1 MMKLLNIFSS
11 RKYIKRYRE
20 ILNVL
25 TKNGFGFISE
35 VLSKKKSIPFVY
47 IRKNDVPVA
56 LSERIR
62 ITLEEL
68 GPTFVKMGQ
77 LLSTRPDLLP
87 NDIIV
92 ELSKLQD
99 DVPPVEFETIKKI
112 IEEELKDDVSNLFR
126 SFDEKPIAS
135 ASIGQVYRARTK
147 EGYDV
152 VVKVQ
157 RPGIYDKINGDII
170 ILKTIAK
177 ILNERLTDSPVDFVD
192 IVNELSESLLNELDY
207 TLEGNNADKFR
218 ENFINETY
226 VYIPKIYWEYTT
238 KKVLTMEYID
248 GISVKNKHKLIENG
262 FDLKKI
268 AYNGAMSILMQIF
281 EFGFFHGDP
290 HPGNILIKSDGKLSY
305 IDFGIVGYMDRSNRQ
320 MIVELFKA
328 FIDNDTDEVIS
339 ILTDMD
345 AIRDETNIRH
355 LKYDLSGMISYF
367 YNTPLKNININDS
380 VKKITSLIYKYKLI
394 MPAEFT
400 LLLKSLATI
409 EGVGKELDPEFSISD
424 IARDFIRKIYINNF
438 NFIKTLNSNAKDL
451 HKIYVHLKKL
461 PSKIQSIISKIL
473 KDNIRVKLDI
483 EETEKMKYDL
493 NLMINKMIISII
505 AASLIIGSSL
515 IMSSD
520 GGYMI
525 YGYNAVGLIG
535 YLISFFLCMMIVYN
549 IIFVEKK
556 RK

>member
-1 MMKLLNIFSS
+1 MNLFSIFST

-20 ILNVL
+20 ILKIL

-47 IRKNDVPVA
+47 IRKNDLPIA

-87 NDIIV
+87 HDVIN

-99 DVPPVEFETIKKI
+99 DVPPVEFDTMRQIVEDELGDKI
-112 IEEELKDDVSNLFR
+112 SNLFLT
-126 SFDEKPIAS
+126 FDKEPIAS
-135 ASIGQVYRARTK
+135 ASIGQVYKAVTR
-147 EGYDV
+147 EGNDV

-157 RPGIYDKINGDII
+157 RPGVYEKITADII

-177 ILNERLTDSPVDFVD
+177 ILNERLTDSPVDFLDV
-192 IVNELSESLLNELDY
+192 VNELSESLLNELDY

-218 ENFINETY
+218 ENFINESY

-248 GISVKNKHKLIENG
+248 GISVKNKEKLRDSG

-268 AYNGAMSILMQIF
+268 AYNGAMSIFMQIF
-281 EFGFFHGDP
+281 VYGFFHGDP
-290 HPGNILIKSDGKLSY
+290 HPGNILIRRDGKLSY
-305 IDFGIVGYMDRSNRQ
+305 IDFGIVGYIDRSNRE

-328 FIDNDTDEVIS
+328 FVDNDTDEVVS

-345 AIRDETNIRH
+345 AIRDGVNIRH
-355 LKYDLSGMISYF
+355 LKYDLSGIISYF

-380 VKKITSLIYKYKLI
+380 AKKITSIIYKYKLI

-409 EGVGKELDPEFSISD
+409 EGVGKELDPDFSISD
-424 IARDFIRKIYINNF
+424 IAKDFVKKIYINNF
-438 NFIKTLNSNAKDL
+438 NFAKTLSENAKDL
-451 HKIYVHLKKL
+451 HKIYVHLKKF
-461 PSKIQSIISKIL
+461 PSKLQGIISKIL
-473 KDNIRVKLDI
+473 KDNVRVKLDI

-493 NLMINKMIISII
+493 NSMINKMIISII

-515 IMSSD
+515 IMSLN
-520 GGYMI
+520 GGYKV
-525 YGYNAVGLIG
+525 YGYNAVGLVG
-535 YLISFFLCMMIVYN
+535 YLISFILCMAIVYY
-549 IIFVEKK
+549 ILFIEKK